1 MALAS
6 ARIRSAVSRPLL
18 TVPTIRLPTELC
30 RSAEN
35 RSYPF
40 RVETIVII
48 GASLAG
54 VRAAETLRT
63 NGFAGALTVIGAE
76 EHMPYDRP
84 PLSKNFLAGDWD
96 AERIA
101 LRKADDLYTLNINWM
116 LGQAATS
123 LNTDA
128 STVTLADGSQVSY
141 DGLIIATGGLVRRLP
156 NQPDI
161 AGVHVLRTIDDASA
175 LRDELVE
182 DARVVVIGAG
192 FIGLEAAATATKRG
206 AKVTVLEGLEAPL
219 IRALGPEMG
228 AAIGAVHERNGVAIR
243 CGVQVASINGEAKVT
258 GVTLTNG
265 DTIEADVVI
274 VGIGVA
280 PATQWCS
287 ESGLTIDDGIVCD
300 ANLNAGPA
308 NVFVAGDVLRWPNGM
323 FKDIEPTMRVEHW
336 TNAAEQGAIAAH
348 NLLATLRK
356 EPMQPYSAVPFFWSD
371 QFNARIQFLGRS
383 FATSTVDVVAGSVA
397 DGRWCAMFS
406 TNDRLTGVLGVSMP
420 KLVMPSRA
428 MLSTYT
434 SRYDALQHFA
444 TVVAAQNK

>member
-1 MALAS
+1 M
-6 ARIRSAVSRPLL
+6 
-18 TVPTIRLPTELC
+18 
-30 RSAEN
+30 
-35 RSYPF
+35 
-40 RVETIVII
+40 ETIVIV

-63 NGFAGALTVIGAE
+63 NGFAGAITIIGAE
-76 EHMPYDRP
+76 THMPYDRP

-96 AERIA
+96 ADRIA
-101 LRKADDLYTLNINWM
+101 LRKADDLSALNINWM
-116 LGQAATS
+116 LGTSATS
-123 LNTDA
+123 LHTD
-128 STVTLADGSQVSY
+128 SSVVTLADGSQVSY
-141 DGLIIATGGLVRRLP
+141 DGLIISTGGLVRRLP

-161 AGVHVLRTIDDASA
+161 AGVHVLRTLDDASA
-175 LRDELVE
+175 LRDELAEGV
-182 DARVVVIGAG
+182 RVVVIGAG
-192 FIGLEAAATATKRG
+192 FIGLEVAATATKRG
-206 AKVTVLEGLEAPL
+206 ARVTVLEGLEAPL
-219 IRALGPEMG
+219 IRALGAETG
-228 AAIGAVHERNGVAIR
+228 TAIGAVHARNGVDIR
-243 CGVQVASINGEAKVT
+243 CGVQVASINGDQRVS

-265 DTIEADVVI
+265 DTIEAEVVV

-287 ESGLTIDDGIVCD
+287 DSGLTISDGIVCD

-336 TNAAEQGAIAAH
+336 TNAAEQGAMAAK
-348 NLLATLRK
+348 NLLATLRN
-356 EPMQPYSAVPFFWSD
+356 EPLEPYSAVPFFWSD
-371 QFNARIQFLGRS
+371 QFDARIQFLGRAFES
-383 FATSTVDVVAGSVA
+383 STVDVVAGDVA
-397 DGRWCAMFS
+397 AGRWCAMFS

-444 TVVAAQNK
+444 AVVAAQNK

>member
-1 MALAS
+1 M
-6 ARIRSAVSRPLL
+6 
-18 TVPTIRLPTELC
+18 
-30 RSAEN
+30 
-35 RSYPF
+35 
-40 RVETIVII
+40 ETIVIV

-63 NGFAGALTVIGAE
+63 NGFAGALTIIGAE
-76 EHMPYDRP
+76 THMPYDRP

-96 AERIA
+96 ADRIA
-101 LRKADDLYTLNINWM
+101 LRKADDLSALNINWM
-116 LGQAATS
+116 LGTSATS
-123 LNTDA
+123 LHTD
-128 STVTLADGSQVSY
+128 SSVVTLADGSQVSY

-161 AGVHVLRTIDDASA
+161 AGVHVLRTLDDATA
-175 LRDELVE
+175 LRDELAEGV
-182 DARVVVIGAG
+182 RVVVIGAG
-192 FIGLEAAATATKRG
+192 FIGLEVAATATKRG
-206 AKVTVLEGLEAPL
+206 ARVTVLEGLEAPL
-219 IRALGPEMG
+219 IRALGAETG
-228 AAIGAVHERNGVAIR
+228 TAIGAVHARNGVDIR
-243 CGVQVASINGEAKVT
+243 CGVQVASINGDQCVS

-265 DTIEADVVI
+265 DTIEADVVV

-287 ESGLTIDDGIVCD
+287 DSGLTISDGIVCD

-336 TNAAEQGAIAAH
+336 TNAAEQGAMAAK
-348 NLLATLRK
+348 NLLATLRN
-356 EPMQPYSAVPFFWSD
+356 EPMEPYSAVPFFWSD
-371 QFNARIQFLGRS
+371 QFDARIQFLGRAFES
-383 FATSTVDVVAGSVA
+383 STVDVVAGDVA
-397 DGRWCAMFS
+397 AGRWCAMFS

-444 TVVAAQNK
+444 AVVAAQNK

>member
-1 MALAS
+1 M
-6 ARIRSAVSRPLL
+6 
-18 TVPTIRLPTELC
+18 
-30 RSAEN
+30 
-35 RSYPF
+35 
-40 RVETIVII
+40 ETIVII

-63 NGFAGALTVIGAE
+63 NGFAGALTIIGAE
-76 EHMPYDRP
+76 THMPYDRP

-96 AERIA
+96 ADRIA
-101 LRKADDLYTLNINWM
+101 LRKADDLYSLNINWM
-116 LGQAATS
+116 LGQPATS

-161 AGVHVLRTIDDASA
+161 AGVHVLRTLDDASA
-175 LRDELVE
+175 LREELVE
-182 DARVVVIGAG
+182 GARVVVIGAG

-228 AAIGAVHERNGVAIR
+228 AGIGAVHERNGVTIR
-243 CGVQVASINGEAKVT
+243 CGVQVASVNGDAKVT

-265 DTIEADVVI
+265 DVIDADVVI

-287 ESGLTIDDGIVCD
+287 ESSLTIDDGIVCD
-300 ANLNAGPA
+300 ANLNAGPT

-336 TNAAEQGAIAAH
+336 TNAAEQGAVAAQ
-348 NLLATLRK
+348 NLLATLRN
-356 EPMQPYSAVPFFWSD
+356 EPTQPYSAVPFFWSD
-371 QFNARIQFLGRS
+371 QFDARIQFLGRA
-383 FATSTVDVVAGSVA
+383 FATSTIDVVAGSVA

>member
-1 MALAS
+1 M
-6 ARIRSAVSRPLL
+6 
-18 TVPTIRLPTELC
+18 
-30 RSAEN
+30 
-35 RSYPF
+35 
-40 RVETIVII
+40 ETIVIV

-63 NGFAGALTVIGAE
+63 NGFAGALTIIGAE
-76 EHMPYDRP
+76 THMPYDRP
-84 PLSKNFLAGDWD
+84 PLSKNFLAGDWEAD
-96 AERIA
+96 RIA
-101 LRKADDLYTLNINWM
+101 LRKADDLSALNINWM
-116 LGQAATS
+116 LGTSATS
-123 LNTDA
+123 LHTD
-128 STVTLADGSQVSY
+128 SSVVTLADGSQVPY

-161 AGVHVLRTIDDASA
+161 AGVHVLRTLDDASA
-175 LRDELVE
+175 LRDELAEGV
-182 DARVVVIGAG
+182 RVVVIGAG
-192 FIGLEAAATATKRG
+192 FIGLEVAATATKRG
-206 AKVTVLEGLEAPL
+206 ARVTVLEGLEAPL
-219 IRALGPEMG
+219 IRALGAETG
-228 AAIGAVHERNGVAIR
+228 TAIGAVHARNGVDIR
-243 CGVQVASINGEAKVT
+243 CGVQVASINGDLRVS

-265 DTIEADVVI
+265 DTIEADVVV

-287 ESGLTIDDGIVCD
+287 DSGLTISDGIVCD

-336 TNAAEQGAIAAH
+336 TNAAEQGAMAAK
-348 NLLATLRK
+348 NLLATLRN
-356 EPMQPYSAVPFFWSD
+356 EPMEPYSAVPFFWSD
-371 QFNARIQFLGRS
+371 QFDARIQFLGRAFES
-383 FATSTVDVVAGSVA
+383 STVDVVAGDVA
-397 DGRWCAMFS
+397 AGRWCAMFS

-444 TVVAAQNK
+444 AVVAAQNK

>member
-1 MALAS
+1 M
-6 ARIRSAVSRPLL
+6 
-18 TVPTIRLPTELC
+18 
-30 RSAEN
+30 
-35 RSYPF
+35 
-40 RVETIVII
+40 ETILII

-54 VRAAETLRT
+54 IRAAETLRS
-63 NGFAGALTVIGAE
+63 NGFAGALTIIGAE
-76 EHMPYDRP
+76 AHMPYDRP

-101 LRKADDLYTLNINWM
+101 LRKEDDLYSLNINWM

-128 STVTLADGSQVSY
+128 SIVTLADGTNISY

-161 AGVHVLRTIDDASA
+161 AGVHVLRTLDDAAA

-182 DARVVVIGAG
+182 GARVVVIGAG

-206 AKVTVLEGLEAPL
+206 AKVTVLEGLDAPL
-219 IRALGPEMG
+219 IRGLGAEMG

-243 CGVQVASINGEAKVT
+243 CGVQVASINGDAKVT

-336 TNAAEQGAIAAH
+336 TNAAEQGAVAAQ
-348 NLLATLRK
+348 NLVATLRN

-371 QFNARIQFLGRS
+371 QFDARIQFLGRAFS
-383 FATSTVDVVAGSVA
+383 TSTVDVVAGSVV

-428 MLSTYT
+428 LLSTHT
-434 SRYDALQHFA
+434 SRTDALAHFER
-444 TVVAAQNK
+444 VLAAQAAAAPPPAR

>member
-1 MALAS
+1 M
-6 ARIRSAVSRPLL
+6 
-18 TVPTIRLPTELC
+18 
-30 RSAEN
+30 
-35 RSYPF
+35 
-40 RVETIVII
+40 ETIVIV

-63 NGFAGALTVIGAE
+63 NGFAGALTIIGAE
-76 EHMPYDRP
+76 THMPYDRP
-84 PLSKNFLAGDWD
+84 PLSKNYLAGDWD
-96 AERIA
+96 ADRIA
-101 LRKADDLYTLNINWM
+101 LRKPDDLSALNINWM
-116 LGQAATS
+116 LGTSATS
-123 LNTDA
+123 LHTD
-128 STVTLADGSQVSY
+128 SSVVTLADGSQVPY

-161 AGVHVLRTIDDASA
+161 AGVHVLRTLDDATA
-175 LRDELVE
+175 LRDELAEGV
-182 DARVVVIGAG
+182 RVVVIGAG
-192 FIGLEAAATATKRG
+192 FIGLEVAATATKRG
-206 AKVTVLEGLEAPL
+206 ARVTVLEGLEAPL
-219 IRALGPEMG
+219 IRALGAETG
-228 AAIGAVHERNGVAIR
+228 TAIGAVHARNGVDIR
-243 CGVQVASINGEAKVT
+243 CGVQVASINGDQCVS

-287 ESGLTIDDGIVCD
+287 ESGLTVDDGIVCD
-300 ANLNAGPA
+300 ANLNAGPV

-336 TNAAEQGAIAAH
+336 TNAAEQGAVAAQ
-348 NLLATLRK
+348 NLVATLRN

-371 QFNARIQFLGRS
+371 QFDARIQFLGRA

-420 KLVMPSRA
+420 KMVMPSRA

-444 TVVAAQNK
+444 TVVAAQTK